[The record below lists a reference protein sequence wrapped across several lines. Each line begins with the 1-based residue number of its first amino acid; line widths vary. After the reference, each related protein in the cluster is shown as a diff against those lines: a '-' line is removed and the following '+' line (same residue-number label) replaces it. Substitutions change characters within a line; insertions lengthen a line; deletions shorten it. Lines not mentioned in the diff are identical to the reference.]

1 MLYKHDINGFKDAT
15 GIEIEEMKK
24 NGWYEYSYEQLK
36 ADIAKKHEKAD
47 NITQSKDAIE
57 GTTDQPS
64 GNVEPVKRRGRP
76 KGI

>member
-1 MLYKHDINGFKDAT
+1 MLYKHDIHGFKDAI
-15 GIEIEEMKK
+15 GIEIDDMKK

-47 NITQSKDAIE
+47 NTDQSQDEVEGITA
-57 GTTDQPS
+57 QPS

-76 KGI
+76 RG